1 SSHSEQ
7 RSQARQS
14 RWYCRNRWESR
25 SVPFLIRS
33 PFRKLEGL
41 FCCEYFPEVLAYGVS
56 EYLIS
61 MTLFLASNIYLCIH
75 NGYII
80 R

>member
-1 SSHSEQ
+1 
-7 RSQARQS
+7 
-14 RWYCRNRWESR
+14 ESR

-41 FCCEYFPEVLAYGVS
+41 FFCAYFPEDEPADGIG